1 LSARGASTRGLR
13 GAALLGCLLPVLCW
27 AEDAAQLVRRAIDA
41 GRTLD
46 YDGVFVYQR
55 EMALDAM
62 RLIHRG
68 SGGTETERLVSLSGP
83 AREVLRDG
91 SRVTCTFADDKAV
104 MVEKRQPRDLLS
116 FGLSGAVEDL
126 AAEYEFRLGHA
137 DRVAG
142 RSTRVVQILPRTRD
156 RYGYRLWVDDASQLL
171 LKSVVLDHDGH
182 PLEQVEFAQ
191 IAIGGPISD
200 QMLEPEVNGVDFT
213 WYTNEAPTPENA
225 PTGDEA
231 GGGWQISWLPPGF
244 EMHREQTEHMAASRL
259 PVRHFV
265 YSDGLATVSVFIEKL
280 PESAAPLQGYSSLGA
295 VNAFSRVA
303 DDYQITVV
311 GEVPQTT
318 VRQIAAAVANR
329 RAE

>member
-1 LSARGASTRGLR
+1 MR
-13 GAALLGCLLPVLCW
+13 GAAARSLGSAALIWCLLPAAW
-27 AEDAAQLVRRAIDA
+27 ANDAEDLVRRAMDA

-55 EMALDAM
+55 EAALDSM

-68 SGGTETERLVSLSGP
+68 SGGTEVERLVSLSGP

-91 SRVTCTFADDKAV
+91 SRVTCTFADDKEV
-104 MVEKRQPRDLLS
+104 MVEKRQPRDLLTIGITDS
-116 FGLSGAVEDL
+116 VDALTD
-126 AAEYEFRLGHA
+126 EYEFRLAHT

-142 RSTRVVQILPRTRD
+142 RTTQVVQILPKTTD
-156 RYGYRLWVDDASQLL
+156 RYGYRLWIDTATQLL

-182 PLEQVEFAQ
+182 PLEQVQFAQ
-191 IAIGGPISD
+191 IAIGGPIGD
-200 QMLEPEVNGVDFT
+200 ELLKPEVTGVDFT
-213 WYTNEAPTPENA
+213 WYTNDGSPAAPA
-225 PTGDEA
+225 PDA
-231 GGGWQISWLPPGF
+231 VSAGWQVSWLPPGF
-244 EMHREQTEHMAASRL
+244 EMHTQQTQHMVASKL
-259 PVRHFV
+259 PVKHFV

-280 PESAAPLQGYSSLGA
+280 QGSTAPIEGYSSMGA

-303 DDYQITVV
+303 DDFQITVV
-311 GEVPQTT
+311 GEVPQST

>member
-1 LSARGASTRGLR
+1 MREAAARSLGS
-13 GAALLGCLLPVLCW
+13 AALMWCLLPAAW
-27 AEDAAQLVRRAIDA
+27 ANDAEDLVRRAIDA

-55 EMALDAM
+55 EAALDSM

-68 SGGTETERLVSLSGP
+68 SGGTEVERLVSLSGP

-91 SRVTCTFADDKAV
+91 SRVTCTFADDKEV
-104 MVEKRQPRDLLS
+104 MVEKRQPRDLLTIGITDS
-116 FGLSGAVEDL
+116 VDALTD
-126 AAEYEFRLGHA
+126 EYEFRLDHT

-142 RSTRVVQILPRTRD
+142 RSTQVVQILPKTTD
-156 RYGYRLWVDDASQLL
+156 RYGYRLWIDSATQLL

-182 PLEQVEFAQ
+182 PLEQVQFAQ
-191 IAIGGPISD
+191 IAIGGPIGD
-200 QMLEPEVNGVDFT
+200 ELLKPEVTGVDFT
-213 WYTNEAPTPENA
+213 WYTNDGSPAAPA
-225 PTGDEA
+225 PDAVTA
-231 GGGWQISWLPPGF
+231 GWQVSWLPPGF
-244 EMHREQTEHMAASRL
+244 EMHTQQAQHMVASKL
-259 PVRHFV
+259 PVKHFV

-280 PESAAPLQGYSSLGA
+280 QGSTAPIEGYSSMGA

-303 DDYQITVV
+303 DDFQITVV
-311 GEVPQTT
+311 GEVPQST

>member
-1 LSARGASTRGLR
+1 MREAAARSLGS
-13 GAALLGCLLPVLCW
+13 AALMWCLLPAAW
-27 AEDAAQLVRRAIDA
+27 ANDAEDLVRRAIDA

-55 EMALDAM
+55 ESALDSM

-68 SGGTETERLVSLSGP
+68 SGGTEVERLVSLSGP

-91 SRVTCTFADDKAV
+91 SRVTCTFADDKEV
-104 MVEKRQPRDLLS
+104 MVEKRQPRDLLTIGITDS
-116 FGLSGAVEDL
+116 VDALTD
-126 AAEYEFRLGHA
+126 EYEFRLDHT

-142 RSTRVVQILPRTRD
+142 RSTQVVQILPKTTD
-156 RYGYRLWVDDASQLL
+156 RYGYRLWIDSATQLL

-182 PLEQVEFAQ
+182 PLEQVQFAQ
-191 IAIGGPISD
+191 IAIGGPIGD
-200 QMLEPEVNGVDFT
+200 ELLKPEVTGVDFT
-213 WYTNEAPTPENA
+213 WYTNDGSPAAPA
-225 PTGDEA
+225 PDAVTA
-231 GGGWQISWLPPGF
+231 GWQVSWLPPGF
-244 EMHREQTEHMAASRL
+244 EMHTQQAQHMVASKL
-259 PVRHFV
+259 PVKHFV

-280 PESAAPLQGYSSLGA
+280 QGSTAPIEGYSSMGA

-303 DDYQITVV
+303 DDFQITVV
-311 GEVPQTT
+311 GEVPQST